1 MHIVILV
8 VYSRSVTEINM
19 CSYDFIN
26 KIVYISW
33 SSLPIDVNGTTSI
46 NVSGF
51 HKWYCTILNC
61 VNICVYGMVLLL

>member
-19 CSYDFIN
+19 CRM
-26 KIVYISW
+26 YISW
-33 SSLPIDVNGTTSI
+33 SSLLIDVNGTTSI

-51 HKWYCTILNC
+51 HKWYRTILNC
-61 VNICVYGMVLLL
+61 VNICVYGIVL